1 MKKIMN
7 VLCALTFTAI
17 VTAGCGSNTTAT
29 GTPANGTNTAPSGT
43 PAVTNGTNTA
53 APTAAAPKKYEINLA
68 TAGDTNMT
76 DLQEKNVVGEF
87 QKKYAGSQV
96 RVVNSGAGD
105 GGTQKIFE
113 KLKAQKDAGK
123 TEWDIDLAIVH
134 QSGMQQLIDNNL
146 LEKWVPQSAN
156 KEFVVSPD
164 SKNSLGTNV
173 EGYVIPLFHSQVA
186 FAYNPDKVKQFP
198 ANFEELTAWIKANP
212 KRFGYNGI
220 QNGASG
226 VAFATAYTYWKSG
239 DYKALTQGPFDAALE
254 QKWPAIMK
262 ELKALPVTYTN
273 GNNGTLDMLN
283 RGEIDMGPVWV
294 DMFNLWVD
302 EGRMNPNYGLKIVD
316 PGMPGQPMY
325 VVIPKNAK
333 NKEAAILYADL
344 LTSPEIQTKVIV
356 EKNSWYPGI
365 DASAILPK
373 VSEAGKKKLFK
384 DITADDLN
392 KRGQSFPINTYFD
405 HLKTAYEKN

>member
-1 MKKIMN
+1 MKKFMN
-7 VLCALTFTAI
+7 VLCALTMTT
-17 VTAGCGSNTTAT
+17 VVSAGCAANSTSNA
-29 GTPANGTNTAPSGT
+29 PAFTSGTNG
-43 PAVTNGTNTA
+43 A
-53 APTAAAPKKYEINLA
+53 AAATEAPKKYELNLI

-76 DLQEKNVVGEF
+76 DLQEKNVVLSF
-87 QKKYAGSQV
+87 QKQYPGSQV

-123 TEWDIDLAIVH
+123 KEWDIDLAIVH
-134 QSGMQQLIDNNL
+134 QSGMQQLIDNDL
-146 LEKWVPQSAN
+146 LDKWVPQSAN
-156 KEFVVSPD
+156 KQYVVSSD

-186 FAYNPDKVKQFP
+186 FAYNPDKVKKFP

-239 DYKALTQGPFDAALE
+239 DYKKMSEGPYDAALE
-254 QKWPAIMK
+254 QKWPAILK

-302 EGRMNPNYGLKIVD
+302 EGRMNPNFGLKILD

-333 NKEAAILYADL
+333 NKEAALKYADL
-344 LTSPEIQTKVIV
+344 LTSPETQAKVIV

-365 DASAILPK
+365 DANVVLPK
-373 VSEAGKKKLFK
+373 VSEEGKKKLFK
-384 DITADDLN
+384 DITAEDLN